1 MVDYIYIFFKENI
14 KYSKIIWVY
23 KQYEIKIGISVLFL
37 SNCKE
42 DEGKERHV
50 WKTKKKIKLN

>member
-50 WKTKKKIKLN
+50 WKTKKKLS